1 MPAPGQGGS
10 DWVNMPDGGWLPP
23 DNPAAQ
29 AYMKTKPASG
39 TSTSAPGTGTS
50 SPNAG
55 GGLFDFNIPAI
66 ETPTSNVSV
75 SGGGALPASSPS
87 PVATSTQPSPTP
99 GGGIFDIPAA
109 TPAPTPAPVGTGTG
123 AGVTPG
129 SVGTT
134 APPISTTTAPK
145 TVTVNGQTYTIP
157 AAPDINTTPVTG
169 ASPTA
174 NAPGL
179 AYTPEDPMLATV
191 REQLLALMA
200 RANGTPSLNDPT
212 VKPAADAY
220 TAAQERARRGLQAGN
235 AETLSARGL
244 GSSGAADSANRQ
256 SYETMGQNI
265 GEFNAKLLTDE
276 QTARRSDLKSAL
288 EMANTLGMFKEQTAL
303 QRDLASLDTQ
313 TKVNLANLNA
323 QLTTAGL
330 NVQERL
336 GIMDAELKK
345 YGINLQGDQALLQ
358 TILKNDFDYA
368 QLKVQGDVANLDAN
382 VKLQLKKMDGDL
394 QKQGYGLQERLA
406 LLDAEVRKYG
416 INTQGDLGKLD
427 VALRKELGIGQLN
440 LGLLNALLGN
450 QQFNDGLGW
459 DMAKTIIGQNANAVT
474 GA

>member
-1 MPAPGQGGS
+1 M
-10 DWVNMPDGGWLPP
+10 
-23 DNPAAQ
+23 
-29 AYMKTKPASG
+29 
-39 TSTSAPGTGTS
+39 
-50 SPNAG
+50 
-55 GGLFDFNIPAI
+55 
-66 ETPTSNVSV
+66 
-75 SGGGALPASSPS
+75 
-87 PVATSTQPSPTP
+87 
-99 GGGIFDIPAA
+99 FDIPAA
-109 TPAPTPAPVGTGTG
+109 TPPGGPPMGIDDGSLLDPGWLNGGTGPGTGAVGTGTG
-123 AGVTPG
+123 SGVNPG
-129 SVGTT
+129 SGGTT
-134 APPISTTTAPK
+134 AGPIGTAAPDR
-145 TVTVNGQTYTIP
+145 TITVNGQTYTIP
-157 AAPDINTTPVTG
+157 GAPSLNTDTSTG
-169 ASPTA
+169 SAPTA
-174 NAPGL
+174 NTPGL

-406 LLDAEVRKYG
+406 LLDAEVRRYG
-416 INTQGDLGKLD
+416 IDTQGDLGKLD

-450 QQFNDGLGW
+450 QQFNDKLGW
-459 DMAKTIIGQNANAVT
+459 DMASWAANQNANIVT

>member
-1 MPAPGQGGS
+1 MAGSPGDGWFQG
-10 DWVNMPDGGWLPP
+10 PDGGWLPP
-23 DNPAAQ
+23 DRKKDFPATGGGA
-29 AYMKTKPASG
+29 
-39 TSTSAPGTGTS
+39 STSAPGTGTS

-55 GGLFDFNIPAI
+55 GSLFDFNIPAI

-169 ASPTA
+169 TSPTA
-174 NAPGL
+174 STPGL

-200 RANGTPSLNDPT
+200 RANGTPSMNDAT
-212 VKPAADAY
+212 IKPAADAY
-220 TAAQERARRGLQAGN
+220 TAAQERARRGLQADT
-235 AETLSARGL
+235 AESLSARGL

-368 QLKVQGDVANLDAN
+368 
-382 VKLQLKKMDGDL
+382 
-394 QKQGYGLQERLA
+394 
-406 LLDAEVRKYG
+406 
-416 INTQGDLGKLD
+416 
-427 VALRKELGIGQLN
+427 
-440 LGLLNALLGN
+440 
-450 QQFNDGLGW
+450 
-459 DMAKTIIGQNANAVT
+459 
-474 GA
+474 

>member
-1 MPAPGQGGS
+1 MAGSPGDGWFQG
-10 DWVNMPDGGWLPP
+10 PDGGWLPP
-23 DNPAAQ
+23 DRKKDFPATGGGA
-29 AYMKTKPASG
+29 
-39 TSTSAPGTGTS
+39 STSAPGTGTS

-55 GGLFDFNIPAI
+55 GSLFDFNIPAI

-109 TPAPTPAPVGTGTG
+109 APTPAPVGTGTG

-169 ASPTA
+169 TSPTA
-174 NAPGL
+174 STPGL

-200 RANGTPSLNDPT
+200 RANGTPSMNDAT
-212 VKPAADAY
+212 IKPAADAY
-220 TAAQERARRGLQAGN
+220 TAAQERARRGLQADT
-235 AETLSARGL
+235 AESLSARGL

-382 VKLQLKKMDGDL
+382 VKLQLKKMDADL

-450 QQFNDGLGW
+450 QQFNDKLGW
-459 DMAKTIIGQNANAVT
+459 DMASWAANQNANIVT

>member
-1 MPAPGQGGS
+1 MAGSPGDGWFQG
-10 DWVNMPDGGWLPP
+10 PDGGWLPP
-23 DNPAAQ
+23 DRKKDFPATGGGA
-29 AYMKTKPASG
+29 
-39 TSTSAPGTGTS
+39 STSAPGTGTS

-55 GGLFDFNIPAI
+55 GSLFDFNIPAI

-109 TPAPTPAPVGTGTG
+109 APTPAPVGTGTG

-200 RANGTPSLNDPT
+200 RANGTPSMNDAT
-212 VKPAADAY
+212 IKPAADAY
-220 TAAQERARRGLQAGN
+220 TAAQERARRGLQADT
-235 AETLSARGL
+235 AESLSARGL

-382 VKLQLKKMDGDL
+382 VKLQLKTMDADL

-450 QQFNDGLGW
+450 QQFNDKLGW
-459 DMAKTIIGQNANAVT
+459 DMASWAANQNANIVT

>member
-1 MPAPGQGGS
+1 MAGSPGDGWFQG
-10 DWVNMPDGGWLPP
+10 PDGGWLPP
-23 DNPAAQ
+23 DRKKDFPATGGGA
-29 AYMKTKPASG
+29 
-39 TSTSAPGTGTS
+39 STSAPGTGTS

-55 GGLFDFNIPAI
+55 GGVFDFNIPAI

-109 TPAPTPAPVGTGTG
+109 APTPAPVGTGTG

-169 ASPTA
+169 TSPTA
-174 NAPGL
+174 STPGL

-200 RANGTPSLNDPT
+200 RANGTPSLNDAT

-220 TAAQERARRGLQAGN
+220 TAAQERARRGLQADT
-235 AETLSARGL
+235 AESLSARGL

-450 QQFNDGLGW
+450 QQFNDKLGW
-459 DMAKTIIGQNANAVT
+459 DMASWAANQNANIVT

>member
-1 MPAPGQGGS
+1 MAGSPGDGWFQG
-10 DWVNMPDGGWLPP
+10 PDGGWLPP
-23 DNPAAQ
+23 DRKKDFPATGGGA
-29 AYMKTKPASG
+29 
-39 TSTSAPGTGTS
+39 STSAPGTGTS

-55 GGLFDFNIPAI
+55 GSLFDFNIPAI

-109 TPAPTPAPVGTGTG
+109 APTPAPVGTGTG

-212 VKPAADAY
+212 VKPAAEVY
-220 TAAQERARRGLQAGN
+220 TAAPERARRGLHAGDGE
-235 AETLSARGL
+235 ARPARGA
-244 GSSGAADSANRQ
+244 GPSGAADSANRQ

-450 QQFNDGLGW
+450 QQFNDKLGW
-459 DMAKTIIGQNANAVT
+459 DMASWAANQNANIVT

>member
-1 MPAPGQGGS
+1 
-10 DWVNMPDGGWLPP
+10 
-23 DNPAAQ
+23 
-29 AYMKTKPASG
+29 
-39 TSTSAPGTGTS
+39 
-50 SPNAG
+50 
-55 GGLFDFNIPAI
+55 
-66 ETPTSNVSV
+66 
-75 SGGGALPASSPS
+75 
-87 PVATSTQPSPTP
+87 
-99 GGGIFDIPAA
+99 
-109 TPAPTPAPVGTGTG
+109 
-123 AGVTPG
+123 
-129 SVGTT
+129 
-134 APPISTTTAPK
+134 
-145 TVTVNGQTYTIP
+145 
-157 AAPDINTTPVTG
+157 
-169 ASPTA
+169 
-174 NAPGL
+174 
-179 AYTPEDPMLATV
+179 MLATV

-200 RANGTPSLNDPT
+200 RANGTPSLNDAT

-220 TAAQERARRGLQAGN
+220 TAAQERARRGLQADT
-235 AETLSARGL
+235 AESLSARGL

-382 VKLQLKKMDGDL
+382 VKLQLKTMDGDL

-474 GA
+474 GG

>member
-1 MPAPGQGGS
+1 M
-10 DWVNMPDGGWLPP
+10 
-23 DNPAAQ
+23 
-29 AYMKTKPASG
+29 
-39 TSTSAPGTGTS
+39 
-50 SPNAG
+50 
-55 GGLFDFNIPAI
+55 
-66 ETPTSNVSV
+66 SV

-109 TPAPTPAPVGTGTG
+109 APTPAPVGTGTG

-169 ASPTA
+169 TSPTA
-174 NAPGL
+174 STPGL

-382 VKLQLKKMDGDL
+382 VKLQLKTMDADL

-406 LLDAEVRKYG
+406 LLDAEVRRYG
-416 INTQGDLGKLD
+416 IDTQGDLGKLD

-474 GA
+474 GG